1 MLPYVEL
8 CHQCGVSLS
17 DGDRFCRHCGASV
30 AADEGPGDPLIGRV
44 IGGSYVVQDLV
55 GVGGMGRVYRAE
67 QRMLGRT
74 VAIKVVHPHLLS
86 DEQSVAR
93 FYTEARAA
101 SRLNHPNSVSI
112 IDFGRTDDG
121 ILYLVM
127 EFLNGKDLSRLVHD
141 EGPLPFPRICG
152 IVTGVLGALGEAH
165 ALEVVHRDLKPEN
178 VIIEPMRSGG
188 DLIKVVDFGLA
199 KLMGGS
205 QPVDSSITLPGLVCG
220 TPDYMS
226 PEQGRGEEVDG
237 RGDLYATGVLLFEL
251 LTEQLPFAADTPT
264 NVVLRH
270 IQDPVPDPRE
280 VAPGRGIPT
289 ALAEVTMTAL
299 AKRREDRYQTADEM
313 AAALRQAERQ
323 LTPSTVQVRCPTCTN
338 LNPSSARFCAD
349 CGASLQPVSAPL
361 LSVPPPMQLGSSRG
375 RLVAREAE
383 LARIDELRVE
393 SRDGLRCV
401 QLLGEAGIGKT
412 RMLAEI
418 ADRAA
423 TAGDVVVGA
432 GPHPLGAPVP
442 YYAIRRLVDGLIQA
456 DDEGLRRMALDLA
469 SSEPTVSAG
478 LSELERPTGMVGAEG
493 KSRASAV
500 AAALAHVVRQAQ
512 SRAGAPGTVLMLDDL
527 HLCDGLTRLTLERL
541 SSVAPQIPVL
551 LVAAGPSRRDAV
563 ISRDTE
569 LFELRGV
576 TVQEAE
582 AIISGAA
589 PSSRREPD
597 PDDQLMLP
605 LYVEYLK
612 DLGVRL
618 DDPQRPARLADVVMQ
633 RLQRLPV
640 GAAHLMQAICVE
652 GMYCDLSRVEAIGAT
667 PDPHA
672 LEVLRARGLVEVSG
686 WQVEVSHPFVRDL
699 VEGSI
704 PAEARKELHAK
715 ALAVAKEADEPL
727 EVCAHHAYGSGEV
740 LGALVLLERMA
751 DVADARG
758 DLRTAV
764 LGYRR
769 ALELARR
776 ELFVSGDSYLEAAIE
791 SVSSRLGRVLARRG
805 DIAGAE
811 GVLREAMEYS
821 APHSVQRA
829 HIQIG
834 LASVLSEKKR
844 VREAYRL
851 LGQALETAIQLDSE
865 AAQVDVQIAVARLRR
880 AERNYTGAAAALS
893 VAHDLLGDDPDR
905 LKAAVVALELARVRV
920 DAGDAEVAGAALAE
934 AEIAAD
940 QADAPFLGAQV
951 AALEARLAA
960 ATGDDA
966 ASRAGYAEAARQSA
980 MAGDVEMSQRFG
992 RLARG
997 SGAPPE
1003 AAASGL

>member
-1 MLPYVEL
+1 MLPSVDL
-8 CHQCGVSLS
+8 CHQCGVSLG
-17 DGDRFCRHCGASV
+17 DGDRFCRHCGASSV
-30 AADEGPGDPLIGRV
+30 ADEGPGDPLIGRV

-127 EFLNGKDLSRLVHD
+127 EFLNGKDLSRLVHED
-141 EGPLPFPRICG
+141 GPLPFARICG
-152 IVTGVLGALGEAH
+152 IVSGVLGALGEAH

-178 VIIEPMRSGG
+178 VIIEPMRSGE
-188 DLIKVVDFGLA
+188 DLVKVVDFGLA
-199 KLMGGS
+199 KLMGGA
-205 QPVDSSITLPGLVCG
+205 QPVDTSITLPGLVCG

-237 RGDLYATGVLLFEL
+237 RGDLYAAGVLLFEL

-270 IQDPVPDPRE
+270 IQDPIPDPAE
-280 VAPGRGIPT
+280 AAPQRAIP
-289 ALAEVTMTAL
+289 ASLCDVVRKAL
-299 AKRREDRYQTADEM
+299 AKDKHERYQTAEEM

-323 LTPSTVQVRCPTCTN
+323 LSPSILQVRCPNCAH
-338 LNPSSARFCAD
+338 LNPTTARFCAD
-349 CGASLQPVSAPL
+349 CGAPMHAVSAPL

-375 RLVAREAE
+375 VLVAREPE
-383 LARIDELRVE
+383 LVRIEALRVE
-393 SRDGLRCV
+393 ARGGLRCL
-401 QLLGEAGIGKT
+401 QLLGEAGMGKT
-412 RMLAEI
+412 RMLAEL

-423 TAGDVVVGA
+423 SAGDLVVGA
-432 GPHPLGAPVP
+432 GPHATGAPVP
-442 YYAIRRLVDGLIQA
+442 LHAIRTLVDGLLGT
-456 DDEGLRRMALDLA
+456 DDEALGRMATELA
-469 SSEPTVSAG
+469 PAEPAVAAG
-478 LSELERPTGMVGAEG
+478 LSELQRPSGMLGAEG

-500 AAALAHVVRQAQ
+500 AAALAHAVRLAV
-512 SRAGAPGTVLMLDDL
+512 SRAGASAAVLMVDDL

-541 SSVAPQIPVL
+541 GTVDATVPVL

-569 LFELRGV
+569 LLELRGV
-576 TVQEAE
+576 SVQEAG
-582 AIISGAA
+582 AIISGRALQ
-589 PSSRREPD
+589 SRREPD
-597 PDDQLMLP
+597 PDDELMQP

-612 DLGVRL
+612 ELGAQP
-618 DDPQRPARLADVVMQ
+618 DDPDRPKRLADAVMQ

-640 GAAHLMQAICVE
+640 GAAHLLQAICIV
-652 GMYCDLSRVEAIGAT
+652 GMRCELSRLDALGTRPE
-667 PDPHA
+667 PHA
-672 LEVLRARGLVEVSG
+672 LEVLRARGLVKVSG
-686 WQVEVSHPFVRDL
+686 WHVEVSHPFVRDL
-699 VEGSI
+699 VEASV
-704 PAEARKELHAK
+704 PAEARKQLHAK
-715 ALAVAKEADEPL
+715 ALLAAKEADEPL

-740 LGALVLLERMA
+740 LGALVLLERMG
-751 DVADARG
+751 DRADARG

-764 LGYRR
+764 LGYQR

-776 ELFVSGDSYLEAAIE
+776 ELLISGDTYLEAAIE

-821 APHSVQRA
+821 APNSVQRA

-834 LASVLSEKKR
+834 LASVLADKKR
-844 VREAYRL
+844 VRDAYRL
-851 LGQALETAIQLDSE
+851 LGQALETAIALDSE
-865 AAQVDVQIAVARLRR
+865 GAQVEVQLAVARLRR
-880 AERNYTGAAAALS
+880 AESNYDGAAAALS
-893 VAHDLLGDDPDR
+893 VAHNLLGDDPDR

-920 DAGDAEVAGAALAE
+920 DAGDAGAAAEALAE
-934 AEIAAD
+934 ADIAAD

-951 AALEARLAA
+951 AALEGRVAA
-960 ATGDDA
+960 AAGDDA
-966 ASRAGYAEAARQSA
+966 RSRAGYAEAARLSA
-980 MAGDVEMSQRFG
+980 IAGDVEMSSRFE

-997 SGAPPE
+997 SEAPRE
-1003 AAASGL
+1003 